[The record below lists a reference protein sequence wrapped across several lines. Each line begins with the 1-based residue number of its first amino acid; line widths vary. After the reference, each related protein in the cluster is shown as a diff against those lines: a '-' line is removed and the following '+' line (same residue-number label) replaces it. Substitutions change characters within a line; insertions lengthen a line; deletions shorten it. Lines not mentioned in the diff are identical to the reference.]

1 MIPSLTLYILN
12 KASNFLRA
20 FRTMPEASGL
30 SLMLPEDE
38 DLRKKVNFL
47 RLSQSWLRF
56 ILHQIH
62 SVRD

>member
-1 MIPSLTLYILN
+1 
-12 KASNFLRA
+12 
-20 FRTMPEASGL
+20 MPEASGL